1 MPLLLL
7 PLPIYLTRLKVMGGG
22 FESPLLLCLNNDQVI
37 VITWMESGMQ
47 VGQTGSGALTAGL
60 AGIQRGEQKVTQAA
74 QDVVSATTDRPV
86 SQTSSVARPLAEQ
99 EDGRR
104 QVEASA
110 KVVQAAQKSLG
121 SLIDIKV

>member
-1 MPLLLL
+1 
-7 PLPIYLTRLKVMGGG
+7 
-22 FESPLLLCLNNDQVI
+22 
-37 VITWMESGMQ
+37 MQ